1 MASEA
6 TRKRVVTTRYWKE
19 LRRMLQDAGGIRAE
33 NQLDIQ
39 KLAEVAGT
47 HPTTTRKLFDGTTM
61 FPHYR
66 TVWCNLA
73 ALGYSVSPVER
84 KALPVADLQR
94 LAEIGKRPKKRR
106 GKKRKGKR

>member
-6 TRKRVVTTRYWKE
+6 TRKKVVQTRYWKE
-19 LRRMLQDAGGIRAE
+19 LRRILQDAGGIRAD
-33 NQLDIQ
+33 NQLDIK

-47 HPTTTRKLFDGTTM
+47 HPRTTRNLFDGTTI
-61 FPHYR
+61 FPHWR

-73 ALGYSVSPVER
+73 ALGYAVSPVER

-94 LAEIGKRPKKRR
+94 LAEISKRPKKKR